1 MRKETA
7 REFLARRAAERQAR
21 LRPPFT
27 PIQAFDMPLYDVPEK
42 HSPPAGKAEGE

>member
-21 LRPPFT
+21 SRPPFT
-27 PIQAFDMPLYDVPEK
+27 PIQAFDMPLYDAPEK
-42 HSPPAGKAEGE
+42 QKPQEGGS